1 MDSVFDAH
9 WKEEVED
16 NVNGYSS
23 LAEEVADILL
33 DKEIEKG
40 EIVKCLTNLK
50 KTRLVVV
57 MEYWVNCLNMVH
69 REW

>member
-40 EIVKCLTNLK
+40 EIAKCLTNLK
-50 KTRLVVV
+50 DTRLMVV
-57 MEYWVNCLNMVH
+57 MEYWTNYLNMVDW
-69 REW
+69 EW